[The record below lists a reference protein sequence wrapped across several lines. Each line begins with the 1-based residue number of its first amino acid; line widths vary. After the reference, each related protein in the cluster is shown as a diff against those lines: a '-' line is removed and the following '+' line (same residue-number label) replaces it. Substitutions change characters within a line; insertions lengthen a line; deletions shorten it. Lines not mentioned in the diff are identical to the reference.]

1 MGIDLSQYDL
11 DEPVGNVKSNA
22 IQSVIA
28 NFAESARNGQ
38 EFTVRDIAER
48 GAIGGLGPLIVG
60 SGEEIADTLQE
71 WVEETDVD
79 GFNLAY
85 AITPGTFEDVVE
97 HVIPVLRA
105 RGVYPDDVR
114 TRERCARSSTA
125 AATACPTST
134 AAPATASARGS
145 ARGPERGAGPPES
158 VLGQASDLTPN

>member
-1 MGIDLSQYDL
+1 MDGHRPVAVRPRRAGRQREVERD
-11 DEPVGNVKSNA
+11 PVGGRELRRVR
-22 IQSVIA
+22 
-28 NFAESARNGQ
+28 RNGE

-105 RGVYPDDVR
+105 RGVYPTR
-114 TRERCARSSTA
+114 TRPGRCAKSSTA
-125 AATACPTST
+125 
-134 AAPATASARGS
+134 RGD
-145 ARGPERGAGPPES
+145 RLPDEHRGARYRVGAR
-158 VLGQASDLTPN
+158 VGAGA